1 MKILL
6 SPAKSI
12 DTTLSIPTPTP
23 TTAVFLDDAT
33 KLASKLATLKDK
45 ELMQLMHVSD
55 SIAELNVQRYKN
67 WIAPTQLT
75 DECKPAATVF
85 TGEVYRGLN
94 VASFSEDDF
103 LFANQQVRILSGL
116 YGILKPLDL
125 LYPYRLE
132 MGTKWQIS
140 PKIKNLYAYWDDK
153 ISNYLTQELATD
165 EAIINLASTEYFK
178 AIQPKK
184 IKNRIITPHF
194 KDFKNGEYKVVMMYA
209 KNARGKM
216 AHYAVKNRIE
226 NPELLKEYNED
237 NYRFDSNLSTENDWV
252 FTR

>member
-33 KLASKLATLKDK
+33 KLASKLAKLKEKD
-45 ELMQLMHVSD
+45 LMLLMHVSE

-75 DECKPAATVF
+75 NECKPAATVF
-85 TGEVYRGLN
+85 SGEVYRGLN

-216 AHYAVKNRIE
+216 AHYAVKDRIE